1 MPSAKPSTLYYDGQC
16 PLCSFEMRHLN
27 RLKTEDLVL
36 QDIHAQ
42 LNLADASR
50 EQYLKVLHLKRSDG
64 STLTGLDASVYA
76 WQHTPLGPMM
86 AWLRWPIV
94 KTVADTVYGVWA
106 RRRFDR
112 RYS

>member
-42 LNLADASR
+42 VNLPDASR

-64 STLTGLDASVYA
+64 SRS
-76 WQHTPLGPMM
+76 
-86 AWLRWPIV
+86 II
-94 KTVADTVYGVWA
+94 ADTMFAAAPGLRVKPGTGVWMC
-106 RRRFDR
+106 
-112 RYS
+112 